1 MEPVMDLRPLS
12 THSYINEPVALAT
25 AWSTANH
32 DKKMRARDA
41 AEFLG
46 VSECELVAT
55 QIGSA
60 ATRLN
65 QDWVSILQRVKS
77 LGRVM
82 ALTRNYAVVHERKG
96 VYLDA
101 SATGHMGLVLGDDI
115 DLRLFFSQWQ
125 HGYALTEIDGDTTK
139 RSIQFFDDA
148 GDAVHKI
155 FLQPESDAD
164 EFEMIVEQFRAN
176 NQAAGE
182 RVCVRKPP
190 LKVVSTAAV
199 DVDAFRVAWA
209 NLQDTHE
216 FFGLL
221 KKFAVARTDAFRLAD
236 PQFVQ
241 QVGLTAAKDM
251 LDAASVKKAE
261 IMCFVGNVGCIQIHT
276 GEVSNIKV
284 MGPWLNVLDADF
296 NLHLRQDMLHE
307 AWVVK
312 KPTADGIVTSL
323 ELFDRDG
330 VQLAQFFGRRKPGKP
345 ERADWREII
354 QTISATCATPQ
365 AQQLVAA

>member
-1 MEPVMDLRPLS
+1 MSLSPLS
-12 THSYINEPVALAT
+12 THTYINDPVALAAALT
-25 AWSTANH
+25 TANH
-32 DKKMRARDA
+32 DKKMRVRDA

-55 QIGSA
+55 QVGSV

-77 LGRVM
+77 IGRVL

-125 HGYALTEIDGDTTK
+125 YGYALTEIDGDTTK
-139 RSIQFFDDA
+139 RSIQFFDGA

-155 FLQPESDAD
+155 FLQPESAAD
-164 EFEMIVEQFRAN
+164 EFDMVVEQFRADD
-176 NQAAGE
+176 QAPGQ
-182 RVCVRKPP
+182 RVHARKAP
-190 LKVVSTAAV
+190 LKMVVNTAI
-199 DVDAFRVAWA
+199 DVDAFRAAWA
-209 NLQDTHE
+209 NMQDTHE

-236 PQFVQ
+236 PMFVE
-241 QVGLTAAKDM
+241 QVSVMAAKNM
-251 LDAASVKKAE
+251 LEAASARQAE

-276 GEVSNIKV
+276 GPVNNIKV

-296 NLHLRQDMLHE
+296 NLHLRQDMLAE

-330 VQLAQFFGRRKPGKP
+330 IQLAQFFGKRKPGNP
-345 ERADWREII
+345 ERQDWREII
-354 QTISATCATPQ
+354 ESIVANASI
-365 AQQLVAA
+365 AQVESRVAA

>member
-1 MEPVMDLRPLS
+1 MELRALS
-12 THSYINEPVALAT
+12 THPYTNDSALLAAT
-25 AWSTANH
+25 WATVNQ

-55 QIGSA
+55 QIGSIT
-60 ATRLN
+60 TRLN
-65 QDWVSILQRVKS
+65 ADWVSILQRVKS
-77 LGRVM
+77 IGRVM

-96 VYLDA
+96 IYLDA
-101 SATGHMGLVLGDDI
+101 SAMGHMGLVLGDDI

-125 HGYALTEIDGDTTK
+125 HGYALTEIDGDTSK

-164 EFEMIVEQFRAN
+164 EFDLVVEQFRADD
-176 NQAAGE
+176 QTPGQ
-182 RVCVRKPP
+182 RVHVRKET
-190 LKVVSTAAV
+190 LKTVVNKGV
-199 DVDAFRVAWA
+199 DVDAFRTAWA

-221 KKFAVARTDAFRLAD
+221 KKFAVARTDAFRLAE
-236 PQFVQ
+236 PQYVQ
-241 QVGLTAAKDM
+241 QVELSAAKQM
-251 LDAASVKKAE
+251 LDEAAQKQAE

-276 GEVSNIKV
+276 GAVSNIKV

-312 KPTADGIVTSL
+312 KPTVDGIVTSL

-330 VQLAQFFGRRKPGKP
+330 VQLAQFFGKRKPGKP
-345 ERADWREII
+345 ERDDWRDII
-354 QTISATCATPQ
+354 DLIVANSSI
-365 AQQLVAA
+365 AQIESRVAA